1 MGKKGG
7 NKSPGENTRTPGSEG
22 KCLMVSCEE
31 CGNLGVIR
39 DIEYHVGLGKVG
51 NQHTHCLT

>member
-31 CGNLGVIR
+31 CGNLGVII
-39 DIEYHVGLGKVG
+39 DIE
-51 NQHTHCLT
+51 

>member
-31 CGNLGVIR
+31 GGNLGLLAILNSMF
-39 DIEYHVGLGKVG
+39 DWEKLEISLP
-51 NQHTHCLT
+51 TA